1 MGVRE
6 FLKSKPS
13 LGWGLAG
20 ALVLICAFVWYRSLS
35 GGSNITSV
43 DRMAQE
49 ITIKDRETGEEW
61 PIARGRMELYL
72 WERKLPIDP
81 NEGLPNPN
89 TGKLTGFPKSEWEST
104 VDRITRERA
113 LTAETGGRSKSTS
126 APKEAK

>member
-1 MGVRE
+1 MGLRDY
-6 FLKSKPS
+6 LKSKPS
-13 LGWGLAG
+13 LGWGLA
-20 ALVLICAFVWYRSLS
+20 AVLLLICAYVWYRSLNA
-35 GGSNITSV
+35 GSNITSV

-61 PIARGRMELYL
+61 TIARGRMELYL

-104 VDRITRERA
+104 VDRITRERN

-126 APKEAK
+126 APKEAN